1 MINRRSLIGVSAT
14 LAAARPAMA
23 AVAKG
28 APDVA
33 VVGAGAFGGWA
44 ALSLRERGLNV
55 VSLDAYGPASPRA
68 SSGGETRSI
77 RSGYGAEG
85 FYSAWAMQALA
96 LWKRREAEFQ
106 RPLLYPND
114 RIELADRWLP
124 GLIAQRKIFE
134 DLKLPF
140 EVLPQA
146 DLRKRYPQMAFD
158 DVEFAFVETSAS
170 AAVIKARDA
179 MLVVS
184 EVFQKKG
191 GQFRIARAQPGAASG
206 RRLETLKLGD
216 GGALSAGQ
224 FIFACGPWTPK
235 LFPALVGPKVG
246 VYRSEYFYW
255 GPPPGDARFSWPNQP
270 AWHDHVLGGYGFGSL
285 ERGLKYSPEAGG
297 RVTQDPDTAERLA
310 TDYLLKKG
318 RDYIR
323 HRFPDMRDAPI
334 LETRV
339 CQVDNTADTHF
350 ILDRHPDYD
359 NVWLASGGGGHGFK
373 HGPMVGEYLADRI
386 QGRSADPQT
395 EALFRLSRRPDM
407 KPG

>member
-206 RRLETLKLGD
+206 RRLETLELGD

-318 RDYIR
+318 RDYIG

-386 QGRSADPQT
+386 QGRPADPQT

>member
-191 GQFRIARAQPGAASG
+191 GQFRIARA
-206 RRLETLKLGD
+206 
-216 GGALSAGQ
+216 
-224 FIFACGPWTPK
+224 
-235 LFPALVGPKVG
+235 
-246 VYRSEYFYW
+246 
-255 GPPPGDARFSWPNQP
+255 
-270 AWHDHVLGGYGFGSL
+270 
-285 ERGLKYSPEAGG
+285 
-297 RVTQDPDTAERLA
+297 
-310 TDYLLKKG
+310 
-318 RDYIR
+318 
-323 HRFPDMRDAPI
+323 
-334 LETRV
+334 
-339 CQVDNTADTHF
+339 
-350 ILDRHPDYD
+350 
-359 NVWLASGGGGHGFK
+359 
-373 HGPMVGEYLADRI
+373 
-386 QGRSADPQT
+386 
-395 EALFRLSRRPDM
+395 
-407 KPG
+407 

>member
-206 RRLETLKLGD
+206 RRLETLELGD

-318 RDYIR
+318 LDYIG

-334 LETRV
+334 L
-339 CQVDNTADTHF
+339 
-350 ILDRHPDYD
+350 
-359 NVWLASGGGGHGFK
+359 
-373 HGPMVGEYLADRI
+373 
-386 QGRSADPQT
+386 
-395 EALFRLSRRPDM
+395 
-407 KPG
+407 